1 VTILQRN
8 VGLLAEWVSATEQIY
23 VLAADWAY
31 VSENLLRQLPD
42 TTRRLLVRALW
53 RRQVLIVHN
62 RTDLGQG
69 SNRCAPPLIA
79 MWRTQS

>member
-53 RRQVLIVHN
+53 RRQVLIVHD
-62 RTDLGQG
+62 RTDF
-69 SNRCAPPLIA
+69 
-79 MWRTQS
+79 